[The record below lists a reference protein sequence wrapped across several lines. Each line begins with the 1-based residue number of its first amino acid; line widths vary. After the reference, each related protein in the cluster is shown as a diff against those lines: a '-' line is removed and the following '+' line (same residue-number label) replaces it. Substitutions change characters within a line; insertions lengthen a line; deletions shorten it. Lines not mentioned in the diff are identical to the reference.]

1 MEVQWYST
9 SSALSKII
17 FQLYVRHIMCAYIF
31 KGWLQYSLTISGT
44 VLHIPESGI
53 KSCSEGGSLYL
64 HCWTRNQGNIIDYV
78 VTHVTVKII
87 QSCISLAVFAKFHFK
102 GGAHTCLVAASD
114 IRASRACMWAP
125 PLTKICDKWHETVI
139 YIVTQWVLG
148 YLGTQCI
155 VYGTF
160 SLYILV
166 GFVLQY
172 WGLYHFMF
180 SGTKRQSSSLH

>member
-1 MEVQWYST
+1 MEVQRYST
-9 SSALSKII
+9 SSAVSKII

-31 KGWLQYSLTISGT
+31 KGWLQYSLTTSGA

-64 HCWTRNQGNIIDYV
+64 HCWTRNQGNTIDYV
-78 VTHVTVKII
+78 VTRVTVKII

-139 YIVTQWVLG
+139 GASLSEPHTSVTSLRTRVCI
-148 YLGTQCI
+148 YLCLLACLDQPLTGN
-155 VYGTF
+155 F
-160 SLYILV
+160 
-166 GFVLQY
+166 
-172 WGLYHFMF
+172 
-180 SGTKRQSSSLH
+180 K